1 MDMEEITQYVKRN
14 RAMIIIASFLVLGA
28 GCAGVVKETGDQ
40 LTEEALTPI
49 TVPVREGTKAIDK
62 LEGIQVQQE
71 ARTTELEDL
80 Q

>member
-1 MDMEEITQYVKRN
+1 MDMEEIKYYLKRN
-14 RAMIIIASFLVLGA
+14 RAMIIVATFLVLGA

-40 LTEEALTPI
+40 LTEDALTPI

-62 LEGIQVQQE
+62 LEVIQAQQE
-71 ARTTELEDL
+71 ARNAEFEDL